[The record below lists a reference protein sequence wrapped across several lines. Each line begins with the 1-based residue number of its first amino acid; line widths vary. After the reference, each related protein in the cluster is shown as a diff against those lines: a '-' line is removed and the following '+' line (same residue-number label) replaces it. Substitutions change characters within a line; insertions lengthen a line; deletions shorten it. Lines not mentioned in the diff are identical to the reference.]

1 METARIGAVIAAGA
15 AIGAAVV
22 SWFGAFQSRRAADRE
37 HAWRRFVRS
46 IDPRRQRAEYD
57 ISIAV
62 LRRLERI
69 AWWSK
74 SDRELATRALRR
86 MPGQTGPDQTRPD
99 QTSDDTI
106 EEDL

>member
-1 METARIGAVIAAGA
+1 METALVGAVIAAGA
-15 AIGAAVV
+15 AIVAAVV

-37 HAWRRFVRS
+37 HAWRRFVWSIGERRS
-46 IDPRRQRAEYD
+46 GPEYD

-62 LRRLERI
+62 LRELEHV

-86 MPGQTGPDQTRPD
+86 VALLREQDND
-99 QTSDDTI
+99 H
-106 EEDL
+106 EEDH